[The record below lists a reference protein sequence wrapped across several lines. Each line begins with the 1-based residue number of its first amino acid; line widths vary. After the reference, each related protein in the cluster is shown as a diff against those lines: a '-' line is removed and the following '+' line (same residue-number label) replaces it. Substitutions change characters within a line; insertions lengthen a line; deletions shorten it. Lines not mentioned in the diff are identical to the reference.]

1 MKNNPNVTKELNDI
15 ARDFQLSQSKCQEV
29 YNAIGKKYF
38 ELNRENPGEE
48 FTQMFTQLEEL
59 LKRQENMEARRK
71 FLNGIVVCTNCKA
84 DNGVNL
90 SFCASCGTR
99 LPHKSA
105 AVDDGNIR
113 CVNCGNILNPGQA
126 FCGNCGTK
134 APEPKVVEPVA
145 PPTPVAPVVQ
155 EAPAAPVEAPVQN
168 TEEAATAEPTQ
179 TVAAADEPKVYT
191 TPEENVSTDVTC
203 NKCQTVIS
211 NPAAIFCP
219 NCGNKVR

>member
-1 MKNNPNVTKELNDI
+1 MKNNNITKELSDI
-15 ARDFQLSQSKCQEV
+15 ARDFQLSQARANELYAAV
-29 YNAIGKKYF
+29 GKKCF
-38 ELNRENPGEE
+38 ELNRANPAEDYAA
-48 FTQMFTQLEEL
+48 MFAELEEI
-59 LKRQENMEARRK
+59 LKKQENMEARRK

-99 LPHKSA
+99 LPHKNS

-134 APEPKVVEPVA
+134 APEPKA
-145 PPTPVAPVVQ
+145 APVV
-155 EAPAAPVEAPVQN
+155 ETAPVVESAATVETVPVVEVVEAPKSYS
-168 TEEAATAEPTQ
+168 A
-179 TVAAADEPKVYT
+179 
-191 TPEENVSTDVTC
+191 PEEEVVSTEVTC

>member
-1 MKNNPNVTKELNDI
+1 MKNNNITKELGDI
-15 ARDFQLSQSKCQEV
+15 ARDYQLSQARANEIYLAV
-29 YNAIGKKYF
+29 GKKCF
-38 ELNRENPGEE
+38 ELNRENPSADYAN
-48 FTQMFTQLEEL
+48 MFAELEEII
-59 LKRQENMEARRK
+59 KRQENMEARRK

-113 CVNCGNILNPGQA
+113 CVNCGNVLNQGQA

-134 APEPKVVEPVA
+134 APEPKA
-145 PPTPVAPVVQ
+145 APV
-155 EAPAAPVEAPVQN
+155 VEAPVV
-168 TEEAATAEPTQ
+168 EAAPVVEPAPVAESAA
-179 TVAAADEPKVYT
+179 TVEVTPVAESVETPKAYSIPVEEP
-191 TPEENVSTDVTC
+191 VSTDVTC
-203 NKCQTVIS
+203 NVCQTVIS